1 MKNFIQRKKVM
12 LAALAGALL
21 MLILIAI
28 TLIASPLGVFAA
40 STANSTTTTKTTN
53 SKTNPSCTLYQQ
65 TLAKELNVSVDT
77 LRQDN
82 KNALITVIQQKVKD
96 GKLTQAQATKLEQ
109 RIDKSQ
115 GNLCNVTKK
124 NINRQLLNKYRMDI
138 ITEVA
143 QKLQIQPA
151 QLTAQLKAGKSLHDI
166 ASAKNVS
173 DSQLQSYITTAINDT
188 LQKAVAAGD
197 ITQQRANAINTFIQK
212 HPQYIQNRINH
223 HAKQTKQGTTNNA

>member
-12 LAALAGALL
+12 LAALGGALL
-21 MLILIAI
+21 MLILLAI
-28 TLIASPLGVFAA
+28 TFIANPLGVFAA
-40 STANSTTTTKTTN
+40 STTPSSKTTTN
-53 SKTNPSCTLYQQ
+53 PKTNPSCTLYQQ
-65 TLAKELNVSVDT
+65 TLAKELNISVDT

-82 KNALITVIQQKVKD
+82 KNALTTVIQQKVKD

-109 RIDKSQ
+109 RINKSQ
-115 GNLCNVTKK
+115 GNLCNFNKK
-124 NINRQLLNKYRMDI
+124 PINKQLLNKYRMDI

-143 QKLQIQPA
+143 QKLQIQPV

-166 ASAKNVS
+166 ASTKNIS
-173 DSQLQSYITTAINDT
+173 DSQLQSYITTAIKDT
-188 LQKAVAAGD
+188 LQKAVVAGD

-223 HAKQTKQGTTNNA
+223 HAKQGTPNNA

>member
-21 MLILIAI
+21 MLILIVI

-40 STANSTTTTKTTN
+40 STAKSTATTN

-77 LRQDN
+77 VRQDN

-115 GNLCNVTKK
+115 GNLCNFNKK
-124 NINRQLLNKYRMDI
+124 NTNRQLLNKYRMDI

-151 QLTAQLKAGKSLHDI
+151 QLTAQIKAGKSLHEI

-173 DSQLQSYITTAINDT
+173 DSQLQSYITTAIKDT

-223 HAKQTKQGTTNNA
+223 HAKQGTTNNA